1 MQESSFQGSNLSTK
15 HYPIPTVA
23 DTRAVQMEAYR
34 AEFPSLSHSRAEI
47 VERRLVVVGIM
58 RREIKPCHC
67 THTTLSTVLIIASFL
82 YQVLLSLG
90 STLLAKEFVPIQ
102 TTLMRGMVL
111 KLGVQGIQNHNRN
124 RKRENSRN
132 KIQNEFQPVMPAFR
146 SSIKVSTSLEAG
158 PIVPI
163 IFVIAGRGCGFCG
176 QALSC

>member
-1 MQESSFQGSNLSTK
+1 
-15 HYPIPTVA
+15 VA

-90 STLLAKEFVPIQ
+90 STLLAKEFVPI
-102 TTLMRGMVL
+102 
-111 KLGVQGIQNHNRN
+111 
-124 RKRENSRN
+124 
-132 KIQNEFQPVMPAFR
+132 
-146 SSIKVSTSLEAG
+146 
-158 PIVPI
+158 
-163 IFVIAGRGCGFCG
+163 
-176 QALSC
+176 